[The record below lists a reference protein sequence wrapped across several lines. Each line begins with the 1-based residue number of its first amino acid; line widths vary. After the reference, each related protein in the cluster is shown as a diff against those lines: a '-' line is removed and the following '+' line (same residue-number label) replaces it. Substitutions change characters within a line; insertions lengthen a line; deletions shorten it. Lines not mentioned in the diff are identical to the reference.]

1 MFAVVTLKV
10 LTPGWTV
17 VGIVTTRLALML
29 TATGGVLAADWAGA
43 AVTVAVNVAAA
54 TSARLVVTARM
65 VGTPM

>member
-10 LTPGWTV
+10 LTPGWMV
-17 VGIVTTRLALML
+17 VDIVTTRLALML

-54 TSARLVVTARM
+54 TSARLVTTVRI